1 MKNNLTQRT
10 LCGGSN
16 NIEMLSILVALE
28 FLMSFTFLGYV
39 HVPPITITFAYV
51 PVLISACF
59 LGPVQSTL
67 IGFLFGLASMYK
79 ASAYYVQPFDRI
91 FSPFTSGTP
100 LPSFLLSVGTRTL
113 FGLILGLLFCWL
125 RKQKN
130 RNFLFGAG
138 VISMLTPK
146 MHAILVFGGMGLLFP
161 DLGYTVK
168 NALRLDRNDVLVS
181 LLCVV
186 VIMALWKITHMEICK
201 NFYTFIRLSEKN
213 VHDMERSKRLPW
225 EMFLITVL
233 IAMVASTF
241 YFAQRITY
249 MLNRYGIELSDKMR
263 VDLLHLQI
271 QFVMAMMSL
280 SFIVLVFLI
289 MIYRYINYKKYL
301 EQLDGLTGIMGR
313 KMFFEH
319 CKTRLRDRRLNF
331 GQEGWFLLLDVD
343 YFKTINDT
351 YGHPTGDVVLKEVAE
366 SLQHTFKDCGAVGR
380 IGGDEFSA
388 MLASD
393 ISVQEVK
400 RRLNEFLKTISGIL
414 PDTKVTCSIG
424 ACRFEHAKD
433 LQTIYTETDHLLY
446 SAKENGRAC
455 YVIGSFEG
463 NKS

>member
-1 MKNNLTQRT
+1 M
-10 LCGGSN
+10 
-16 NIEMLSILVALE
+16 EMLSILVALE

-59 LGPVQSTL
+59 LGPIQSTL

-79 ASAYYVQPFDRI
+79 ASAYYVHPFDQI

-113 FGLILGLLFCWL
+113 FGLFLGLFFYWL
-125 RKQKN
+125 KKRKSKH
-130 RNFLFGAG
+130 FPLWAG
-138 VISMLTPK
+138 VISLLTPK
-146 MHAILVFGGMGLLFP
+146 MHAMLVFGAMGLLFP

-168 NALRLDRNDVLVS
+168 NALKLDRNDVLVS

-186 VIMALWKITHMEICK
+186 VIVALWKITHMEICK
-201 NFYTFIRLSEKN
+201 NFYTYIRLSEK
-213 VHDMERSKRLPW
+213 HMHELERAKRVPW
-225 EMFLITVL
+225 EMFLVAVL
-233 IAMVASTF
+233 IAMVSSTF

-263 VDLLHLQI
+263 VDLIHLQI

-280 SFIVLVFLI
+280 SFIVLMFLI

-319 CKTRLRDRRLNF
+319 CKGKLKDRRLNF
-331 GQEGWFLLLDVD
+331 GREGWFLLLDVD
-343 YFKTINDT
+343 YFKAINDT

-366 SLQHTFKDCGAVGR
+366 SLQRAFKDCGAVGR

-388 MLASD
+388 IVDPD
-393 ISVQEVK
+393 ISVQEIK
-400 RRLNEFLKTISGIL
+400 RRLDEFLKTISGIL
-414 PDTKVTCSIG
+414 PDRKVTCSIG
-424 ACRFEHAKD
+424 VCRFENAKD

-446 SAKENGRAC
+446 SAKEGGRAC
-455 YVIGSFEG
+455 YVIGNFKGNSFLSGKGE
-463 NKS
+463 